1 MKKLLTLIVIFCIA
15 AVADEPVATLK
26 LLSIGNSFSVN
37 AHKYLGEIIKQHGK
51 ATAVLGNAAIGGC
64 SFKRHWEEHLKSEA
78 DPKHKP
84 YRYKGKPMSL
94 RDYLTA
100 EKWDVVTIQSVSH
113 QSYKPELWQPYAD
126 NIVALIKELAPQ
138 AKIYIHRTWAYRPD
152 NFRFFGPQKNNF
164 SAQKAWNHS
173 EPNTYQSRPS
183 SCRCPDFSFRQKQFR
198 LPWNPVPS
206 HNRPH
211 CKRHF

>member
-15 AVADEPVATLK
+15 AVADEPVAALK

-37 AHKYLGEIIKQHGK
+37 AHRHLGEIIKQHGK

-100 EKWDVVTIQSVSH
+100 EKWNVVTIQYVSH
-113 QSYKPELWQPYAD
+113 QSYKPELP
-126 NIVALIKELAPQ
+126 
-138 AKIYIHRTWAYRPD
+138 R
-152 NFRFFGPQKNNF
+152 
-164 SAQKAWNHS
+164 
-173 EPNTYQSRPS
+173 
-183 SCRCPDFSFRQKQFR
+183 
-198 LPWNPVPS
+198 
-206 HNRPH
+206 
-211 CKRHF
+211 